1 MNFWQKIFLPILLLF
16 LLLFN
21 GSIYW
26 LSSVVYKQDMRAQEE
41 RAATE
46 QYAICVAMAR
56 DLSLLDRNDTLNG
69 ASLVNLMR
77 FYEKYYAKQ
86 AITLRLYENDALLY
100 SDDALTPRIPS
111 GSGNLSMLTEDGGKT
126 LVCVCGPIPDFEDYR
141 LLYIRDISGVEQTW
155 TRLQLLFFLVSVGVS
170 MLLAGLL
177 LLVVNRVTR
186 PIAKLAAAADAVG
199 RGDYSVHV
207 PAKGKDEVAQLT
219 ARFNQMTDEVQEHV
233 EQLRDEAARKQRFL
247 DNFTH
252 ELRTPLTN
260 IYGYS
265 ELMTRVPVSED
276 DRLRYLHYI
285 MRESKRLNRMSDELF
300 SMTVLRADEP
310 ETADV
315 DCAGLIEAAVQ
326 TLQAKA
332 GAKGVALLPEASVC
346 HVRGSWSLLES
357 LIVNFTENAIRAC
370 GAGGTVRISFRAEDG
385 AAVLRVADDGRG
397 MSAEELAHI
406 AEPFYR
412 VDKARSRAEGGCG
425 LGLALCSRIVRIHG
439 AQLHFDSAPGR
450 GTTVTVRFPREASAE
465 KNSGD
470 FTTP

>member
-111 GSGNLSMLTEDGGKT
+111 GSGSLSMLTEDGGKT

-252 ELRTPLTN
+252 ELCTPLTN

-300 SMTVLRADEP
+300 SITVLRADEP

-370 GAGGTVRISFRAEDG
+370 GTGGTVRISFRAEDG

-450 GTTVTVRFPREASAE
+450 GTTVTVRFPRGASAE

>member
-26 LSSVVYKQDMRAQEE
+26 LSSVVYKQDMQAQEE

-56 DLSLLDRNDTLNG
+56 DISLLDRNDTLNA
-69 ASLVNLMR
+69 ASLVKLMQ

-86 AITLRLYENDALLY
+86 AITLRFYENDTLLY
-100 SDDALTPRIPS
+100 SDDALTPRIPAS
-111 GSGNLSMLTEDGGKT
+111 GGSLSMLTEDSGRT

-177 LLVVNRVTR
+177 LLVVNRATQ
-186 PIAKLAAAADAVG
+186 PITKLAAAADAVG

-300 SMTVLRADEP
+300 NMTVLRADEP
-310 ETADV
+310 KAADV
-315 DCAGLIEAAVQ
+315 DCAALIEAAVQ
-326 TLQAKA
+326 TLRAKA
-332 GAKGVALLPEASVC
+332 EAKGVALLPEASVC
-346 HVRGSWSLLES
+346 HVCGSWSLLES

-370 GAGGTVRISFRAEDG
+370 SAGGTVRISFRDEDG
-385 AAVLRVADDGRG
+385 AAVLRVADNGRG
-397 MSAEELAHI
+397 MSAEALAHI

-425 LGLALCSRIVRIHG
+425 LGLALCSQIVRIHG
-439 AQLHFDSAPGR
+439 AQLHFDSAPGQ